1 MRSHLLTPAFD
12 INTAA
17 VAAAAH
23 AYADHAIL
31 PRNVPL
37 FGVDLDLEPQ
47 MTWTEAF
54 DRSYARHLDIAQ
66 GQRATEL
73 WRIERAAEEVRRQA
87 LSARERR
94 ILELRD
100 AAHLAPFIDCTE
112 EAFAARDAAERELV
126 KMGAGR

>member
-12 INTAA
+12 LDHAA
-17 VAAAAH
+17 IAAAAR
-23 AYADHAIL
+23 AYADHAVL

-54 DRSYARHLDIAQ
+54 DRSYARHLDIAN

-94 ILELRD
+94 ILALRE
-100 AAHLAPFIDCTE
+100 ATHLAPFIDNTE
-112 EAFAARDAAERELV
+112 EAFTARDAAERELV
-126 KMGAGR
+126 KMGAAR

>member
-31 PRNVPL
+31 PRDLLP
-37 FGVDLDLEPQ
+37 FGVDLTLEPQ
-47 MTWTEAF
+47 MTWTEAY
-54 DRSYARHLDIAQ
+54 DRAYARHLDIAQ
-66 GQRATEL
+66 GQRAIEM
-73 WRIERAAEEVRRQA
+73 WRIERAAEEARRTA

-94 ILELRD
+94 ILELRE
-100 AAHLAPFIDCTE
+100 AAHLARFIDCTA
-112 EAFAARDAAERELV
+112 EAVAVQDAAERELAR
-126 KMGAGR
+126 MGAH